1 MSNEVKEQ
9 IRMRLDLAEVVGDVV
24 ALKPAGRDRYK
35 GLCPFHDEKTP
46 SFHVLND
53 KGFYYCFGCQ
63 AKGDV
68 FDFVMETQHVG
79 FGDAL
84 RMLGQQVGV
93 DVTPSTQEDRKKRD
107 LYAVNALALEYFQ
120 HQLKAHTF
128 AHTYL
133 LERRLTEVSI
143 DTFQLGFAPDSWD
156 GLLKHLQTASISLD
170 DMSQAGLLSES
181 RNGRHFDRF
190 RNRIMFPIKDFMGRV
205 VGFSGRVLDDSTPKY
220 MNTPET
226 DIFDKGSLL
235 YGLDRAK
242 TSIREQRAC
251 IVVEGYMDVIAL
263 HQVGID
269 TAIAALGAT
278 LTSAQAQQ
286 LRRLEVETVYLA
298 FDADAAGQRATLSGL
313 DQSLGQQFLVKAVR
327 VPFGKDPAEA
337 VLSGDSADI
346 AAFQQAL
353 DAGISEVTFRF
364 ETVLAKHNRKTREGK
379 RDILNELLP
388 VLKPRDVF
396 DPVASEMRRLVVD
409 ELDIDAA
416 RLDAWLKDKRSRNV
430 NSTQVRGMERSELK
444 QSHVALIELEVI
456 ALLLSE
462 PHALKER
469 LEHVSAA
476 LPPEAED
483 SLLLEFCDLCYD
495 CNFDEHE
502 ILLHYRGREEG
513 RLVFERL
520 FREGDDQEH
529 TVDIHGHI
537 QKSLSRLRERYLE
550 HAKETQR
557 KHLLTRMEEVSR
569 YLTDPN
575 LPAGQLQ
582 QYYAELKE
590 IQGVLSARDAE
601 RRLRMP
607 GSFSRK
613 RK

>member
-9 IRMRLDLAEVVGDVV
+9 IRMRLDLVEVVGDVV

-93 DVTPSTQEDRKKRD
+93 DVTPPTEADRKKRD
-107 LYAVNALALEYFQ
+107 LYEVNALALEYFQ
-120 HQLKAHTF
+120 RQLHLHSHAHN
-128 AHTYL
+128 YL
-133 LERRLTEVSI
+133 LTRQLSEASI

-156 GLLKHLQTASISLD
+156 GLLKHLQTAGVSVD

-190 RNRIMFPIKDFMGRV
+190 RNRVMFPIKDFMGRV

-242 TSIREQRAC
+242 TSIRERRSC

-327 VPFGKDPAEA
+327 VPHGKDPADA
-337 VLSGDSADI
+337 VLSGDPTAV

-364 ETVLAKHNRKTREGK
+364 ETVLAKHNPKTREGK

-409 ELDIDAA
+409 ELDLNPV
-416 RLDAWLKDKRSRNV
+416 RFEEWLKGKRTPTI
-430 NSTQVRGMERSELK
+430 NSINVRGMERSELK

-456 ALLLSE
+456 ALLLHE
-462 PHALKER
+462 PHALET
-469 LEHVSAA
+469 
-476 LPPEAED
+476 D
-483 SLLLEFCDLCYD
+483 SSTSVPLY
-495 CNFDEHE
+495 
-502 ILLHYRGREEG
+502 
-513 RLVFERL
+513 
-520 FREGDDQEH
+520 
-529 TVDIHGHI
+529 
-537 QKSLSRLRERYLE
+537 
-550 HAKETQR
+550 
-557 KHLLTRMEEVSR
+557 
-569 YLTDPN
+569 P
-575 LPAGQLQ
+575 
-582 QYYAELKE
+582 LK
-590 IQGVLSARDAE
+590 R
-601 RRLRMP
+601 
-607 GSFSRK
+607 
-613 RK
+613 